1 MKHYKTIIRYLR
13 EYKEYLESSTYS
25 LEYKRSHYS
34 RTCGLVF
41 GYIQAWNYNN
51 RKERFTN
58 NDIDLIYKYVDT
70 LHNKYIMDELKRGI

>member
-34 RTCGLVF
+34 RTCGLV
-41 GYIQAWNYNN
+41 
-51 RKERFTN
+51 
-58 NDIDLIYKYVDT
+58 LDT
-70 LHNKYIMDELKRGI
+70 FKRGITIIVKNALQIMILT